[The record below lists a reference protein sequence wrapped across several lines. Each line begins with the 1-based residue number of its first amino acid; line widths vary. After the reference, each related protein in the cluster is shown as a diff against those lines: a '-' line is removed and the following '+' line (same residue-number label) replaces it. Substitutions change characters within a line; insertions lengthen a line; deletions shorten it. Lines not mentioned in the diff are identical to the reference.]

1 MTCAPRRCCRNST
14 TVHIPAEEIAET
26 GVKEIDR
33 LVRNGTQI
41 EAQKRIIPVRLV
53 ERGSTAPP
61 RAS

>member
-1 MTCAPRRCCRNST
+1 MLPQLT
-14 TVHIPAEEIAET
+14 TIHIPAEEIAET

-33 LVRNGTQI
+33 LVRSGTQI